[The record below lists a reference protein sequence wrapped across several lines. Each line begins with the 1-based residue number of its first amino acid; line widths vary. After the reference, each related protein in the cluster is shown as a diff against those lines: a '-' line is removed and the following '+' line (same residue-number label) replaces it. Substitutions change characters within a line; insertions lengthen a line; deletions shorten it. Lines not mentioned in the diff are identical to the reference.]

1 MVLTLSIRFLT
12 ATDEHSE
19 PETFCTKRTNKNIC
33 FAQSLGG
40 TTSTSFLLFKIGDKI
55 GVFLESKTLGNFII
69 SSLEG
74 TFKSK
79 LTCLLQ
85 KFSAQL

>member
-1 MVLTLSIRFLT
+1 MMLLTLSIRFLT

-19 PETFCTKRTNKNIC
+19 PETFCAKRTNKNIC

-40 TTSTSFLLFKIGDKI
+40 TTSTSFLLFKIGDK
-55 GVFLESKTLGNFII
+55 VFLESKTLGNFII
-69 SSLEG
+69 SSLES